1 MQRSEVTRGL
11 SPAPSSTT
19 GKPQPAH
26 CTPTEHSSC
35 PPEHRQHVDRKS
47 QAIETLWSV
56 IQELV
61 PCWRRSIRG
70 QRGHGAGCA
79 GDTMRPW
86 SGTKTSFLL
95 HIFPFECALAP
106 VTALLFPCFLDLYHI
121 LYFPSHQ
128 ARRNLPYQGWAMQ
141 PGQLSPLRTASDPA
155 HTVPRTS
162 TSLLTWKREIK
173 VFLAKPYNMM
183 DDWWLTTAL
192 SPWRSHRHCL
202 SWQLAGIFSF

>member
-1 MQRSEVTRGL
+1 MTISLRPGVWDSQPWQAQRSEVTRGL

-35 PPEHRQHVDRKS
+35 PPKHRQHVDRKS

-86 SGTKTSFLL
+86 SGTKTSFLR
-95 HIFPFECALAP
+95 HIFPFKCALAP

-141 PGQLSPLRTASDPA
+141 PELSALFSSWSQ
-155 HTVPRTS
+155 PRGSCCPQTGLGALPS
-162 TSLLTWKREIK
+162 TL
-173 VFLAKPYNMM
+173 
-183 DDWWLTTAL
+183 
-192 SPWRSHRHCL
+192 
-202 SWQLAGIFSF
+202 